1 MQDIMIKVMFFKDH
15 YKKATR
21 QLEEFLSSFP
31 HDYDMNNIKISTS
44 GPGDVLRIV
53 VLYKWL

>member
-1 MQDIMIKVMFFKDH
+1 MFFKDH